1 MQIRKNLQINNLKYG
16 KIYVVNIID
25 MSKQRDGK
33 MDYTQIKLENVSK
46 VYDRRT
52 IICPFHF
59 TIQKGSSI
67 AIVGHNGC
75 GKSTLLK
82 IMAGLIQPTTGKISY
97 PNGKP
102 LFHYLPEKFYPT
114 PLKANTYLERM
125 GEIDGIPKKELEK
138 KICTLAEDFY
148 VSEFLNVPMKS
159 LSKGT
164 LQKIGVIQALLY
176 EPEILLL
183 DEPLSGQ
190 DEDSKKVFIHKINK
204 LREKGT
210 TIIMSC
216 HEKELTDALTEKK
229 YTIQNG
235 NFQEY
240 KVFPEY
246 LEESQKQFCLLLE
259 KKDVDTIPV
268 GMERYGD
275 GFRIYVSESEADS
288 KIMNLLHAGWSL
300 KGMYYERDVEHR

>member
-1 MQIRKNLQINNLKYG
+1 MEDI
-16 KIYVVNIID
+16 
-25 MSKQRDGK
+25 
-33 MDYTQIKLENVSK
+33 QIKLENISK
-46 VYDRRT
+46 IYDGKT
-52 IICPFHF
+52 IIQPFNF
-59 TIQKGSSI
+59 AIQKGSSI

-75 GKSTLLK
+75 GKSTLIK
-82 IMAGLIQPTTGKISY
+82 MMAGLIQPTTGKISY
-97 PNGKP
+97 PNGRP

-125 GEIDGIPKKELEK
+125 GEIDGISKKELK
-138 KICTLAEDFY
+138 KRICILAEDFY
-148 VSEFLNVPMKS
+148 VGEFLNVPMKS

-216 HEKELTDALTEKK
+216 HEKELIDALSEKQ

-235 NFQEY
+235 VFQ
-240 KVFPEY
+240 KDV
-246 LEESQKQFCLLLE
+246 EEEQKQFCLLLE
-259 KKDVDTIPV
+259 NKNVDTVPV
-268 GMERYGD
+268 GMEKYGD
-275 GFRIYVSESEADS
+275 GFRTYVSENDADS
-288 KIMNLLHAGWSL
+288 IIMSLIQAGWSL
-300 KGMYYERDVEHR
+300 KGMYYERDVEHH